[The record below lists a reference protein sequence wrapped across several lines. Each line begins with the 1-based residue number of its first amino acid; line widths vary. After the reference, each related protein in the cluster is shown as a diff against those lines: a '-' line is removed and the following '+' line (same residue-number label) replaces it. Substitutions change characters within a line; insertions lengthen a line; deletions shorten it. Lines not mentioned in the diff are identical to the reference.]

1 MNILF
6 ITTHFNYGGITSYIL
21 SLAKGLKKN
30 GHNVYVASSGG
41 DCQDNLK
48 EIGVTH
54 ITIPIKTKNEL
65 NPKVF
70 LSFLKLK
77 KIVKEKNIDII
88 HAHTRVTQVLAEFI
102 FKFTRIPYVVT
113 CHGFFRP
120 SFHRLRFG
128 CWGKKTIAISQ
139 QVKDHLIND
148 FKLPLD
154 KIILIHNGIDLERFS
169 LQTDTTQAKQE
180 FGLKK
185 DVVIGLIARL
195 SQVKGQ
201 DILIVAVQKVIARFP
216 YVQLLLVGE
225 GKTKKDLIKLSKNL
239 NLEKNIIFMPSVS
252 DTNKVLAAIDIFVLP
267 SIQEGLGLAL
277 MEAMAKG
284 IAVVGSRVG
293 GIITLIKDNQNGLL
307 VEPKDIEGLSEA
319 IIKLIEDK
327 TLAKTLGQNARS
339 FIEKEFS
346 LTQTV
351 KKTQEVYADV
361 TEK

>member
-1 MNILF
+1 MNVLF

-48 EIGVTH
+48 EMGITH

-65 NPKVF
+65 SPKVLF
-70 LSFLKLK
+70 SFLKLK
-77 KIVKEKNIDII
+77 KIVKEKNINLI

-102 FKFTRIPYVVT
+102 YKFIKVPYVVT
-113 CHGFFRP
+113 SHGFFRP

-169 LQTDTTQAKQE
+169 LQTDTTHAKEE

-201 DILIVAVQKVIARFP
+201 DILIAAMQKIIARFP
-216 YVQLLLVGE
+216 YAQLLLVGE
-225 GKTKKDLIKLSKNL
+225 GKTKEDLINLSKNL

-267 SIQEGLGLAL
+267 SVQEGLGLAL

-284 IAVVGSRVG
+284 IAVIGSRVG

-307 VEPKDIEGLSEA
+307 VEPKDIEGLAER
-319 IIKLIEDK
+319 IIKLIEDR

-339 FIEKEFS
+339 LIEKEFS
-346 LTQTV
+346 LTQMV
-351 KKTQEVYADV
+351 KKAQEVYDDV
-361 TEK
+361 TKK